1 MTAARERRCGL
12 WSQLEERCRLHEQR
26 SNSGVNS
33 SRAGCSVHTAVVS
46 QGYRTGYAYR
56 FPLLLERSRARPD
69 VELPATATA
78 FHRFDDDGIHP
89 ALRQHPFAQR
99 QQQERTRW
107 LNTPNTYQK
116 VNQEQASPGHRSTV
130 SHARRY
136 FVRRDKRNL
145 NPLTD
150 DRGM

>member
-1 MTAARERRCGL
+1 MQFASAVNKQLVHFQSRTDAPPPSAA
-12 WSQLEERCRLHEQR
+12 
-26 SNSGVNS
+26 
-33 SRAGCSVHTAVVS
+33 VS

-56 FPLLLERSRARPD
+56 FPLLLERSRTRRD

-78 FHRFDDDGIHP
+78 FHKFDEDGVHP

-130 SHARRY
+130 SNLPGCFVCHDRRIET
-136 FVRRDKRNL
+136 L
-145 NPLTD
+145 LTD
-150 DRGM
+150 

>member
-1 MTAARERRCGL
+1 MQFASAETKQLISSSVQCG
-12 WSQLEERCRLHEQR
+12 
-26 SNSGVNS
+26 
-33 SRAGCSVHTAVVS
+33 VHTLRDISAVVS

-56 FPLLLERSRARPD
+56 FPLLLERSRTRRD

-78 FHRFDDDGIHP
+78 FHKFDDDGVHP

-130 SHARRY
+130 SY
-136 FVRRDKRNL
+136 FDA
-145 NPLTD
+145 TS
-150 DRGM
+150 

>member
-1 MTAARERRCGL
+1 MKCAICIGSKQTAGAFPL
-12 WSQLEERCRLHEQR
+12 QLLC
-26 SNSGVNS
+26 V
-33 SRAGCSVHTAVVS
+33 VHTLRRFSAVVS

-56 FPLLLERSRARPD
+56 FPLLLERSRTRRD

-78 FHRFDDDGIHP
+78 FHKFDDDGVHP

-130 SHARRY
+130 SN
-136 FVRRDKRNL
+136 V
-145 NPLTD
+145 
-150 DRGM
+150 

>member
-1 MTAARERRCGL
+1 MKCAVCVSGKQTAGACPSAAGL
-12 WSQLEERCRLHEQR
+12 
-26 SNSGVNS
+26 
-33 SRAGCSVHTAVVS
+33 CSVPTLRSCSAVVS

-56 FPLLLERSRARPD
+56 FPLLLERSRTRRD

-78 FHRFDDDGIHP
+78 FHKFDDDGVHP

-130 SHARRY
+130 ST
-136 FVRRDKRNL
+136 L
-145 NPLTD
+145 
-150 DRGM
+150 

>member
-1 MTAARERRCGL
+1 MEVGVGDFTERDLSIICPRITFARHQRLTSWRR
-12 WSQLEERCRLHEQR
+12 
-26 SNSGVNS
+26 S
-33 SRAGCSVHTAVVS
+33 SWLRQSFAVVFVCVAFTPSPAVAS

-56 FPLLLERSRARPD
+56 FPLLLERSRTRRD
-69 VELPATATA
+69 VELPATATV
-78 FHRFDDDGIHP
+78 FHKFDDDGVHP

-130 SHARRY
+130 SN
-136 FVRRDKRNL
+136 V
-145 NPLTD
+145 
-150 DRGM
+150 